1 MLANIDE
8 GLIGTLVTKV
18 QAETFENSLD
28 QAEAYRISVTI
39 TFRSTSRMR
48 CGEGGPGR
56 VSTTLGAMRLQFC
69 QETCRGLFDP
79 CEAML

>member
-1 MLANIDE
+1 VLANIDE

-48 CGEGGPGR
+48 AVKVVPVMFPR
-56 VSTTLGAMRLQFC
+56 
-69 QETCRGLFDP
+69 P
-79 CEAML
+79 